1 MSVYRRVTP
10 LIIIVLL
17 IVLSVSVVIIQPT
30 TPSAAQSRV
39 TWSARNCRGVSY
51 VSFTP
56 NGYLSASSKSSL
68 NALRSTGANYVA
80 LIVFWKLDTHTS
92 NTVHPDPNATPTDA
106 AVIAAINDIHARGMS
121 VMLKLHLT
129 RGDPNANYNVE
140 PTDPAAW
147 FASYATMCNHYAQ
160 IAQDNGV
167 ELFCVGNELSGLDTS
182 NYSLWSTLIHGV
194 RAIYSGPLTY
204 AAPWWSDAYR
214 QVPFWGLLDYIGIN
228 AYFPLSTAQTPSVAD
243 VVTGWSSYNVSG
255 TVRNWTQ
262 EIETLQ
268 ATVNKPVIF
277 TEIGYRSIDY
287 AAKSPSNDYVEPYN
301 GLGQANCYEAA
312 LRVFANKP
320 WFAGIFWWGWSPE
333 NAGGAGNTG
342 YTPQNKP
349 AQSVLTEDWL
359 PSSVFSLPY
368 AY

>member
-1 MSVYRRVTP
+1 MNVYRRVAP
-10 LIIIVLL
+10 LIIILLL
-17 IVLSVSVVIIQPT
+17 IVLFVSVVTIQPT

-39 TWSARNCRGVSY
+39 TWSALKYRGVSY
-51 VSFTP
+51 VSFEP
-56 NGYLSASSKSSL
+56 NGYVSAISKSSL

-80 LIVFWKLDTHTS
+80 LIVFWKLDSHTS
-92 NTVHPDPNATPTDA
+92 NTVYPDPKATPTDA

-129 RGDPNANYNVE
+129 YGDNNGNVE

-167 ELFCVGNELSGLDTS
+167 ELFCVGNELNVLDTS
-182 NYSLWSTLIHGV
+182 NYSLWNTLISGV

-204 AAPWWSDAYR
+204 AAAEWSDSYR
-214 QVPFWGLLDYIGIN
+214 QVPFWGLLDYVGIN

-243 VVTGWSSYNVSG
+243 LVTGWSSYNVG

-287 AAKSPSNDYVEPYN
+287 AAKNPSNDYVEPYN

-320 WFAGIFWWGWSPE
+320 WFAGIFWWGWSPA
-333 NAGGAGNTG
+333 NAGGAGNTD

-349 AQSVLTEDWL
+349 AQSVLTANWL
-359 PSSVFSLPY
+359 PNFVLIPSAP
-368 AY
+368 A

>member
-1 MSVYRRVTP
+1 MNVYRRFAP
-10 LIIIVLL
+10 LIIILLL
-17 IVLSVSVVIIQPT
+17 IVLFVSVVTMQPT
-30 TPSAAQSRV
+30 IPSAAQSRV
-39 TWSARNCRGVSY
+39 TSSALKYRGVSY
-51 VSFTP
+51 VSYTP
-56 NGYLSASSKSSL
+56 NGYDSAISNSSL

-80 LIVFWKLDTHTS
+80 LIVVWTLDTHTS
-92 NTVHPDPNATPTDA
+92 NTVHPGKNTPTDA
-106 AVIAAINDIHARGMS
+106 AVIAAINGIHARGMS
-121 VMLKLHLT
+121 VMLKLHLIY
-129 RGDPNANYNVE
+129 GDNNGDVE

-167 ELFCVGNELSGLDTS
+167 ELFCVGNELNVLDTS
-182 NYSLWSTLIHGV
+182 HYSLWSTLISGV

-204 AAPWWSDAYR
+204 AAPWWSYR
-214 QVPFWGLLDYIGIN
+214 QVPFWGLLDYVGIN

-243 VVTGWSSYNVSG
+243 LVTGWSSYNVSG

-262 EIETLQ
+262 EIEMLQ

-312 LRVFANKP
+312 LQVFANKP
-320 WFAGIFWWGWSPE
+320 WFTGIFWWGWSPE
-333 NAGGAGNTG
+333 NAGGAGNTY

-349 AQSVLTEDWL
+349 AQSVLTAHWL
-359 PSSVFSLPY
+359 PNFELIPSAL
-368 AY
+368 A